1 MTNITPTTD
10 AKQPILGN
18 TAYDTAKDATTIWL
32 PALATLYA
40 ALAAIWHL
48 PFSVEVVGTI
58 GAIVVFLGV
67 VLKISS
73 NRFSNLPVSYNGELR
88 VNMTD
93 PMEDNYKLQIDEP
106 WDALAKN
113 DEIRIKVVDLSD
125 PVQLSGDG
133 QA

>member
-1 MTNITPTTD
+1 MTDNNTTAAKD
-10 AKQPILGN
+10 AKQPLLGN
-18 TAYDTAKDATTIWL
+18 NAYNTAKDATTIWL

-40 ALAAIWHL
+40 ALSAIWHL

-58 GAIVVFLGV
+58 GALVVFLGV

-73 NRFSNLPVSYNGELR
+73 DRYNNLPVLYNGELK

-93 PMEDNYKLQIDEP
+93 PMSDNFKLEIDEP

-113 DEIRIKVVDLSD
+113 EEIRIKVVDESD
-125 PVQLSGDG
+125 PIHLNGKD
-133 QA
+133 